1 MVGRWRPRLEAMTMN
16 MRLEMRA
23 LGIRERR
30 EKAATRVSSTVRD
43 LVNTAENCLTFSN
56 TTSGTTKS

>member
-1 MVGRWRPRLEAMTMN
+1 MVGRWRPRLEAITMN

-30 EKAATRVSSTVRD
+30 AKAATRVSSTVRD
-43 LVNTAENCLTFSN
+43 LVNTAENCLTFSS

>member
-1 MVGRWRPRLEAMTMN
+1 MVGRCRPRLEAMTMN

-23 LGIRERR
+23 LGIRER
-30 EKAATRVSSTVRD
+30 KAKAKARVRSTVRD
-43 LVNTAENCLTFSN
+43 LVNIAENCLTFSS

>member
-1 MVGRWRPRLEAMTMN
+1 MN

-23 LGIRERR
+23 LGIRESR

-43 LVNTAENCLTFSN
+43 LENIAVNCLNLSTIN
-56 TTSGTTKS
+56 WGTTKLKS